1 MSKRRT
7 YETAGEEPDL
17 HELLADPVIQA
28 VMRRDGVSNA
38 ELWAV
43 IRTGRCLLG
52 ADCDAPEC
60 NPAKRAPEDSGPLP
74 RGWPVPGCQRD
85 RGSANYAQ

>member
-28 VMRRDGVSNA
+28 VMQRDGVSTA

-60 NPAKRAPEDSGPLP
+60 ESAASPLLP
-74 RGWPVPGCQRD
+74 RGWPVPRCPRD
-85 RGSANYAQ
+85 GGTASYAQ

>member
-17 HELLADPVIQA
+17 HELLADPVIHA
-28 VMRRDGVSNA
+28 VMRRDGVSTA

-52 ADCDAPEC
+52 AECDALGC
-60 NPAKRAPEDSGPLP
+60 NPARRHPEESALSP

-85 RGSANYAQ
+85 RGAASYAQ

>member
-17 HELLADPVIQA
+17 QELLADPVILA
-28 VMRRDGVSNA
+28 VMQRDGVSHA

-43 IRTGRCLLG
+43 IRTGRRLLG
-52 ADCDAPEC
+52 AHCDAPDCDAPNC
-60 NPAKRAPEDSGPLP
+60 DAGALPMLP
-74 RGWPVPGCQRD
+74 RGWPVQRCQRD
-85 RGSANYAQ
+85 RGAASYAQ